1 MTRQAALWS
10 MAGIFAALALVAAI
24 AERRR
29 AGRRD
34 LDRVGWVPW
43 ALVQIGAIIAA
54 AAAAAIALHS

>member
-1 MTRQAALWS
+1 